1 MYAHARAQ
9 LAKRLN
15 RMTTSYRIS
24 LVCQNFARRLQISNL
39 FVALHLLPNSRP
51 LLLRRRVMHHVRV
64 MNRKLSLNNTPAFTF
79 VHRLHVFRLDVYV
92 FAQNRTILREHF
104 DDFGDF
110 TLIRAGDDDDFVVRF
125 HVHFH
130 SRRFP
135 VLV

>member
-1 MYAHARAQ
+1 
-9 LAKRLN
+9 
-15 RMTTSYRIS
+15 
-24 LVCQNFARRLQISNL
+24 
-39 FVALHLLPNSRP
+39 
-51 LLLRRRVMHHVRV
+51 